1 MSEGLN
7 RIPMLLSVVF
17 GLILSVVPLP
27 HWLNIARPDFLV
39 IVVLYWSIMVPRAG
53 GLMLAFFAGLLL
65 DAFKGVVLGQH
76 ALALCLASYVAIKL
90 HLRVRIF
97 PVLHQALTVF
107 WLLAL
112 YQFMY
117 AMTAAHKTLPLP
129 CYVQVTNLRNGRSV
143 VVRVNDRGPFVA
155 NRLID
160 LSYSAATRL
169 DMDVLC
175 GASRDGF
182 TAFSKRPTRP
192 EFLSLRPVYLTV
204 VQRAARACRHRSRG
218 PRTARHS
225 AYSRRSRA

>member
-112 YQFMY
+112 YQFMLFWIDGMSGHPITNY
-117 AMTAAHKTLPLP
+117 ARWIPAFT
-129 CYVQVTNLRNGRSV
+129 
-143 VVRVNDRGPFVA
+143 
-155 NRLID
+155 
-160 LSYSAATRL
+160 
-169 DMDVLC
+169 
-175 GASRDGF
+175 GA
-182 TAFSKRPTRP
+182 
-192 EFLSLRPVYLTV
+192 LLWPVFAGLLGNAY
-204 VQRAARACRHRSRG
+204 QR
-218 PRTARHS
+218 T
-225 AYSRRSRA
+225 